1 MDRIKQLEEML
12 RKYENLG
19 VLHSFMPEKKKE
31 NISMRR
37 DLIIEKKIY
46 DNVFDRRP
54 ELTQYLLPWCD
65 NIRYIEKKE

>member
-1 MDRIKQLEEML
+1 
-12 RKYENLG
+12 
-19 VLHSFMPEKKKE
+19 
-31 NISMRR
+31 MRR

-65 NIRYIEKKE
+65 NIRYIEKKRSNKNTISSYR